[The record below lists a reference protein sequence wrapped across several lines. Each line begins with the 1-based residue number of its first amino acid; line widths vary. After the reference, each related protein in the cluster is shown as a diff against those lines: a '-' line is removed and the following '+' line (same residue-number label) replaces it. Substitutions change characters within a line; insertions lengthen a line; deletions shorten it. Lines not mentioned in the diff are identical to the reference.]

1 MARGNPINAG
11 EMFKAGSARNSEG
24 SNPKAQAQ
32 NKLTE
37 SAASFVFQTVGGM
50 TVNAIKSR
58 KRNQQLFANQ
68 NASQTAVLQTQ
79 INKLPKGN
87 TELEKSIRFIKDG
100 YDTDSKIAN
109 SLTANK
115 EKKAEA
121 KKRMGLWMGQ
131 YHALNA
137 ELEVYQSNAKIA
149 QEIALS
155 GDSED
160 KGDGNENESFATND
174 MEVDNTLAQANGLL
188 GRNLRWKND
197 INTTGLTVVR
207 GGEWV
212 DDPKKV
218 GEHVYQ
224 LSDGYNDFTS
234 ANYKDLKFSRKA
246 DNTMGVDLKGISKGI
261 ITEGY
266 SGGNK
271 GWDTI
276 EKLHKE
282 DYMIKVN
289 SYSAE
294 QFKDFY
300 FGGLESDYST
310 RRMAETAP
318 AYQELLNNN
327 LEPGT
332 DEWNTALNLLKKAKF
347 DKGSSYRT
355 QVANNTWGA
364 LKSQYEGMKSQW
376 KLDNPE
382 KVDPVEEGKT
392 FTLFGQAVP
401 KPTNSAMQNE
411 LANVQHIANNRS
423 IVKIGGEQFKY
434 NKETDSYRQEYAIV
448 GDKRV
453 KLDPADMID
462 ISKVDMIQMASTI
475 YGNVS
480 GDFFDMYDHD
490 GIIPTPDTSKY
501 IQSQNYNTSYNSN
514 KK

>member
-32 NKLTE
+32 NRLTQ
-37 SAASFVFQTVGGM
+37 AATSFVFQTVGGM

-79 INKLPKGN
+79 INKLPEGN
-87 TELEKSIRFIKDG
+87 PELEKSIRFIKDG
-100 YDTDSKIAN
+100 YDADSKIAN
-109 SLTANK
+109 SLTASK
-115 EKKAEA
+115 EKKAES

-155 GDSED
+155 NDSED

-174 MEVDNTLAQANGLL
+174 MEVNNTLAQANGLL

-212 DDPKKV
+212 DDPDKT
-218 GEHVYQ
+218 GEHVYK
-224 LSDGYNDFTS
+224 LSGDYKALYS

-246 DNTMGVDLKGISKGI
+246 DNTMGLELKAVSKGI
-261 ITEGY
+261 VTEGY

-276 EKLHKE
+276 EKMHKE
-282 DYMIKVN
+282 DYLNKVN
-289 SYSAE
+289 SYSSE

-355 QVANNTWGA
+355 KVANNTWGA

-376 KLDNPE
+376 KLDNP
-382 KVDPVEEGKT
+382 KASDPVEKVNT
-392 FTLFGQAVP
+392 ITLFGQTVP

-434 NKETDSYRQEYAIV
+434 NKKTDSYRQEYAIV

-475 YGNVS
+475 YGNIS
-480 GDFFDMYDHD
+480 SDYFNEFKAKNRINY
-490 GIIPTPDTSKY
+490 PTSNLPTKNDINEEY
-501 IQSQNYNTSYNSN
+501 YNP
-514 KK
+514 K